1 MDSIPLNRPD
11 IRAREHTAIQAALDG
26 LLRGERDSVATLEEV
41 AGRTLGRPFAVAA
54 NSASAAL
61 EAAFRALGLA
71 PNDEVICSAYA
82 PAARSS

>member
-11 IRAREHTAIQAALDG
+11 IRAREHTAVQAALEG
-26 LLRGERDSVATLEEV
+26 LLQGERETVATLEDV

-61 EAAFRALGLA
+61 EAS
-71 PNDEVICSAYA
+71 I
-82 PAARSS
+82 